1 VLLKIAV
8 TGPETKQPMQLKG
21 SIALQLNRFEPVTL
35 PIEMN
40 CEIPRITNGKELFS
54 ANNGI
59 NVLKIP
65 VRKNVKIAPL
75 QFKNHSQTS
84 LSMEVE
90 LVGPPSGDLTEQQ
103 AYRLQAQTAVNTLGS
118 SSFSINLQLMVNEDF
133 EGKLPETQVIRRIL
147 ILKVKNSSVHYYF
160 PLEAFVFESSY
171 VGSVL
176 YT

>member
-1 VLLKIAV
+1 MKIAV

-21 SIALQLNRFEPVTL
+21 SIALQLNRFEPMTL

-65 VRKNVKIAPL
+65 VRKNVKRAPL

-84 LSMEVE
+84 LSWKWS
-90 LVGPPSGDLTEQQ
+90 LSAL
-103 AYRLQAQTAVNTLGS
+103 LAVT
-118 SSFSINLQLMVNEDF
+118 
-133 EGKLPETQVIRRIL
+133 
-147 ILKVKNSSVHYYF
+147 
-160 PLEAFVFESSY
+160 
-171 VGSVL
+171 
-176 YT
+176 